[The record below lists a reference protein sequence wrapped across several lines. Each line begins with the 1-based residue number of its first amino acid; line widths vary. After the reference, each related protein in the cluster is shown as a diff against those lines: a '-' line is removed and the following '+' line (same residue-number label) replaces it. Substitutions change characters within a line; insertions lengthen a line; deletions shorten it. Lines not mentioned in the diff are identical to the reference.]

1 MAFTTGRSRPTN
13 PGPSRCTAAALA
25 AAALGA
31 LAATPGCSPYD
42 APSLAIETVTL
53 VDESPDGVVL
63 ELTLSARNDNE
74 VPLPLRQVEY
84 EFSLGPAGPDGWTG
98 SFRGVRSAEATLR
111 ADGTQTIVLPAA
123 FSLEPGQRVPEG
135 PVPYRFSADLQY
147 ITPGALADV
156 LFDTGVRR
164 PTVTFNRD
172 GIIDFGADP
181 PSPSP

>member
-1 MAFTTGRSRPTN
+1 MAFTSHRTGSTN
-13 PGPSRCTAAALA
+13 LGPLRCTAAVA
-25 AAALGA
+25 AASLG
-31 LAATPGCSPYD
+31 LWGCSPYK
-42 APSLAIETVTL
+42 APVLDMTGVAPLE
-53 VDESPDGVVL
+53 ESPEGFVVKFS
-63 ELTLSARNDNE
+63 LSARNDNE
-74 VPLPLRQVEY
+74 VPLPLRMVEY
-84 EFSLGPAGPDGWTG
+84 EVRLGPAGPDGWTG

-164 PTVTFNRD
+164 PTVSFNRD
-172 GIIDFGADP
+172 GVIDFGAAPDAP
-181 PSPSP
+181 QP